1 MKNICI
7 IGAGSF
13 GISLGIL
20 LANKKN
26 KVNIYDIDRNV
37 VDDININRKNDKY
50 IKGLNIPEYITA
62 YNDLDQAL
70 INADYILLAVPSHI
84 IRSICRN
91 LKDKL
96 VKDIPIISIA
106 KGMEIE
112 SGLRLS
118 QVIEEELNNPVVILS
133 GPSHAE
139 EVAFKIPT
147 TVVTV
152 SKNMK
157 YAEEVQD
164 LFITQEFR
172 VYTNDDLVGV
182 EVGGAVKNVIALAAG
197 ICDGIGYGDNSK
209 AALMT
214 RGMAEIVRIGS
225 KLGGNSETFLGLTG
239 MGDLI
244 VTCGS
249 LHSRNRKAGYLIGK
263 GATAKEAIDE
273 VGMVV
278 EGIKACEAFYK
289 LKEKMGVE
297 MPIID
302 VVYKVLFEELDP
314 NDGVMQ
320 LLSRDKKSE
329 MNF

>member
-1 MKNICI
+1 MEKVTI

-13 GISLGIL
+13 GSALGIL
-20 LANKKN
+20 LAEKGNE
-26 KVNIYDIDRNV
+26 VNMYDIDKNI

-50 IKGLNIPEYITA
+50 IKGLNIPNNLNA
-62 YNDLDQAL
+62 YNDLDEAL
-70 INADYILLAVPSHI
+70 INANYVLLAIPSHI
-84 IRSICRN
+84 IRSICKSLIGKIN
-91 LKDKL
+91 CD
-96 VKDIPIISIA
+96 VPIISIA

-118 QVIEEELNNPVVILS
+118 QVIEEELGNPVVILS

-139 EVAFKIPT
+139 EVAFKVPT
-147 TVVTV
+147 TVVTS

-164 LFITQEFR
+164 LFMTQEFR
-172 VYTNDDLVGV
+172 VYTNDDLIGV

-214 RGMAEIVRIGS
+214 RGMAEIVRIGLS
-225 KLGGNSETFLGLTG
+225 LGGKSETFLGLTG

-249 LHSRNRKAGYLIGK
+249 LHSRNRRAGYLIGQGMK
-263 GATAKEAIDE
+263 VEDAIE
-273 VGMVV
+273 EIGMIV
-278 EGIKACEAFYK
+278 EGIKACEAFYE
-289 LKEKMGVE
+289 LKEKMNIE

-302 VVYKVLFEELDP
+302 TAYKVLFEGLNP
-314 NDGVMQ
+314 HDGVTN
-320 LLSRDKKSE
+320 LLSRDKKHE
-329 MNF
+329 INF

>member
-1 MKNICI
+1 MKSITI

-13 GISLGIL
+13 GIALGIL
-20 LANKKN
+20 LANKQN
-26 KVNIYDIDRNV
+26 KVNIYDIDKNV

-50 IKGLNIPEYITA
+50 IKGLDIPKSVTA
-62 YNDLDQAL
+62 FNDLDEAL
-70 INADYILLAVPSHI
+70 INVDYILLAVPSHI

-91 LKDKL
+91 LKDRIIES
-96 VKDIPIISIA
+96 IPIISIA
-106 KGMEIE
+106 KGIEIE
-112 SGLRLS
+112 TGLRLS
-118 QVIEEELNNPVVILS
+118 QVVEEELNNPVVILS

-139 EVAFKIPT
+139 EVAFRIPT

-172 VYTNDDLVGV
+172 VYTNDDLIGV
-182 EVGGAVKNVIALAAG
+182 EIGGAVKNVIALAAG

-225 KLGGNSETFLGLTG
+225 RLGGKTETFLGLTG

-263 GATAKEAIDE
+263 GATVDEAIKE
-273 VGMVV
+273 VGMIV
-278 EGIKACEAFYK
+278 EGIKACEAFYE
-289 LKEKMGVE
+289 LKEKMEVE

-302 VVYKVLFEELDP
+302 TVYKVLFNGLNP
-314 NDGVMQ
+314 NTAVKQ